1 MSIDPGHVSHDR
13 GAFMTIARTAA
24 PLYVTTLAA
33 SAGSLVDTALLGR
46 HATASLAAFAVAVA
60 VFAPATATV
69 VGALRGVMPFI
80 APHRENQDEL
90 LPLVRSGMWL
100 AFAVGGVCA
109 AVVAAVPFIGG
120 LWGVRPAV
128 LSQLGPLPWLLACSV
143 LLIAVGG
150 SATSVLVALG
160 HSAQVMRSGLVGTA
174 VSVTLSVL
182 LVGAPGPLPSL
193 GLTGAG
199 VAMLAS
205 SLISTGL
212 NQLALRRRT
221 VLRGRPLRPGRP
233 EPRRVLRLAAVG
245 IPLGGTV
252 LVKFSVL
259 GVLTF
264 AAARIST
271 DAAAVH
277 GVSES
282 LVNIIFTAAVAVGQS
297 TVPLIADCAARR
309 DLPMIRRSV
318 GAGVRVALSAVAVL
332 GAALFALRVPV
343 VGLFTTDPSLSHQVR
358 GLLPLVLA
366 VVVADALQ
374 AVAGFALVGLRKTG
388 PSLVSTAVWFGVLAA
403 VAVPV
408 ADRYGLTG
416 LWAALA
422 GANLLQAGTKTY
434 SFLRHGRRIAG
445 ADPVADQVADPV
457 ADPGPVSLIRTGGS
471 SESTGRTAGGAQG

>member
-1 MSIDPGHVSHDR
+1 MSHDR
-13 GAFMTIARTAA
+13 SVFMTIARTAA

-33 SAGSLVDTALLGR
+33 SAGSLVDTVLLGR

-60 VFAPATATV
+60 VFGPATATV
-69 VGALRGVMPFI
+69 AGALRGVMPFI
-80 APHRENQDEL
+80 TPHREDPDEP

-109 AVVAAVPFIGG
+109 AVVAAVPLIGG
-120 LWGVRPAV
+120 LWGVQPTV
-128 LSQLGPLPWLLACSV
+128 LHQLGPLPWLLAASV

-174 VSVTLSVL
+174 VSVTLSIL
-182 LVGAPGPLPSL
+182 LVGGPGPLPSR

-221 VLRGRPLRPGRP
+221 VLAGRPLRPGRP
-233 EPRRVLRLAAVG
+233 DPRRVLRLAAVG

-282 LVNIIFTAAVAVGQS
+282 LVNVIFTAAVAVGQS
-297 TVPLIADCAARR
+297 TVPLIADYASRQDLRR
-309 DLPMIRRSV
+309 IRRSV
-318 GAGVRVALSAVAVL
+318 GAGARVALSAVTVL
-332 GAALFALRVPV
+332 GAALLALRVPV
-343 VGLFTTDPSLSHQVR
+343 VGLFTTDPSLGHQVR
-358 GLLPLVLA
+358 ELLPLVLA

-374 AVAGFALVGLRKTG
+374 AVAGFALVGLRRTG
-388 PSLVSTAVWFGVLAA
+388 PSLVSTVLWFGVLA
-403 VAVPV
+403 VLAVPV
-408 ADRYGLTG
+408 ADTYGLTG

-422 GANLLQAGTKTY
+422 CANLLQAGTKTY
-434 SFLRHGRRIAG
+434 SFLRHSRRMVGAG
-445 ADPVADQVADPV
+445 ASPVAH
-457 ADPGPVSLIRTGGS
+457 TGGGS
-471 SESTGRTAGGAQG
+471 GSAGRTTAERRG